1 MRRIIYYILIT
12 VALFTACG
20 GTTSGG
26 KRQNPSSF
34 QARIGTATAPDVRIK
49 TNLLL
54 TRYQFELVRF
64 EESSHEWY
72 FETSWK
78 HRELFDDER
87 NESVAA
93 ARTRLIIRSRPR
105 TRTSLG
111 GTADIHNVQVY
122 GENQLRLRESGK
134 WINAPLSDELMDYF
148 TKFSR
153 DLETELRSGVGRF

>member
-1 MRRIIYYILIT
+1 MILWPLIA

-20 GTTSGG
+20 SHSSGG
-26 KRQNPSSF
+26 KRQNPSTF
-34 QARIGTATAPDVRIK
+34 QARVGTATAPDVRIK

-64 EESSHEWY
+64 EESSHEFY

-78 HRELFDDER
+78 YREPFDDEKG
-87 NESVAA
+87 NSVSA

-105 TRTSLG
+105 SRTGLG
-111 GTADIHNVQVY
+111 GTADIHNVQIY
-122 GENQLRLRESGK
+122 GENQLRLMGSEE
-134 WINAPLSDELMDYF
+134 WINAPLSDELMEYF
-148 TKFSR
+148 RTFAR